1 MPIDGVRVTGG
12 TMTMFDEELFA
23 VLAPLFVTALVAI
36 QLFVPELI
44 LDPSA
49 TPERVVE
56 AVIAEGVT
64 LGAVTR
70 GVEGLLVFAAG
81 VEKEDVETEGIRT
94 MPVLD

>member
-12 TMTMFDEELFA
+12 MMTMFDEELFA
-23 VLAPLFVTALVAI
+23 ALAPLFVADPVAI
-36 QLFVPELI
+36 QLFVPELT

-49 TPERVVE
+49 RPERVAE
-56 AVIAEGVT
+56 DVIPERGM
-64 LGAVTR
+64 LGTVTR
-70 GVEGLLVFAAG
+70 GVESLFAFTVG